1 MGNGIRWYP
10 AVLAFLLL
18 VGAVASLV
26 AAAQRHALEAGSRRV
41 ELAVPYEEVK
51 ALARAAHRQPEEVLK
66 LFREEGLTAVFF
78 REQTAEEGE
87 KSGEFAVL
95 NGRELS
101 LLVRAGRWEEIL
113 RKEKVGGADT
123 CFLTDDENLARK
135 LSEQL
140 KIKTGDGRFF
150 SLPGAYVAV
159 TSAGWAELAGV
170 GLGFPSGPF
179 LESAR
184 AGLRAIVQVRDWPVA
199 TKEALEGALSPLKE
213 VDNLAAVCFDG
224 PTLPGYPRLLPDLVQ
239 VLREL
244 NVPLLAVE
252 FQPQK
257 GLAEAGAL
265 LNYKVARL
273 HPTRPEKE
281 EPLSLD
287 QLRHRLLLAASERNV
302 RVLLVYPRTGPADP
316 LEANL
321 RLIAALRKDLEKK
334 GLVSGPFEP
343 LTPLVPSRWIIFFA
357 GLGVISGGLLFLRSA
372 GFARCEP
379 WPGVVLAILWGGAAA
394 FAPPAAAKAAA
405 FAAAVCF
412 PVWALR
418 LSVGKNGSAWGKSVF
433 LFLRATAVSLLGA
446 LLITGLLADTRFMI
460 KLDQFAGVKAAY
472 LLPLV
477 FVALIFFGEEA
488 RGREG
493 GGLIAYAS
501 RLLDRP
507 VLWKWAAVALLLAAV
522 LVLYIL
528 RSGTQEIIPPPALE
542 LKARTLLDQ
551 FLLVRPRTK
560 EFLIGHPFLLLLL
573 FTGYRDVRYMP
584 LLLAGAIGQIS
595 VVNTFCHV
603 HTPLFISG
611 LRTFHGLWLGILGGL
626 LLIYLWKLVLSRGRP
641 QGEDPGTEEERK

>member
-18 VGAVASLV
+18 IGTVVSFF
-26 AAAQRHALEAGSRRV
+26 AAAQRLALEAGSRRV
-41 ELAVPYEEVK
+41 ELAVPYEEVE
-51 ALARAAHRQPEEVLK
+51 ALARVARRQPEEVFK
-66 LFREEGLTAVFF
+66 LLRAEGLTAVFF
-78 REQTAEEGE
+78 RERTVEEGE
-87 KSGEFAVL
+87 KNGEFTVVH
-95 NGRELS
+95 GRELDI
-101 LLVRAGRWEEIL
+101 LARAGGWEEVL

-123 CFLTDDENLARK
+123 CFLTGDEDFAQK

-140 KIKTGDGRFF
+140 RIKTGDGRFL
-150 SLPGAYVAV
+150 SLPGVYAAV
-159 TSAGWAELAGV
+159 TSAKAEDLAGV

-184 AGLRAIVQVRDWPVA
+184 AGLRAIVQIRYWPVA
-199 TKEALEGALSPLKE
+199 KKEDLEGALTPLKE

-224 PTLPGYPRLLPDLVQ
+224 PALPGYPHLLPDLARI
-239 VLREL
+239 LREL

-273 HPTRPEKE
+273 HATRPEKE

-302 RVLLVYPRTGPADP
+302 RVLLISIRTDPADP
-316 LEANL
+316 LGANL
-321 RLIAALRKDLEKK
+321 RLIATLREDLEKK
-334 GLVSGPFEP
+334 GLVFGSLEVPAP
-343 LTPLVPSRWIIFFA
+343 LAPSRWITFFA

-372 GFARCEP
+372 GFTRCEP
-379 WPGVVLAILWGGAAA
+379 WPGVVLATLWGGAAA

-418 LSVGKNGSAWGKSVF
+418 LSVGKRGSALGKSVF

-477 FVALIFFGEEA
+477 FVAFVFFGEEA
-488 RGREG
+488 REREG
-493 GGLIAYAS
+493 GFTDYTS
-501 RLLDRP
+501 RLLNRP
-507 VLWKWAAVALLLAAV
+507 VLWKWAAAALLLTVA
-522 LVLYIL
+522 LVFYVL

-573 FTGYRDVRYMP
+573 YTGYRDVRYMP

-626 LLIYLWKLVLSRGRP
+626 LLIYLWKLALSRGRP